1 EDPMPRKRH
10 SGIPRLQSREKVKA
24 LLLSMT
30 PEQLA
35 PIRPLLQACDVPT
48 AVIWGTGDIFFRR
61 HWADWLVDLIPG
73 ADEVVE
79 IPHGRLFFPDERAPE
94 LVDALQAHWARHGC

>member
-1 EDPMPRKRH
+1 MPRKLH

-24 LLLSMT
+24 LLLSMMT

-73 ADEVVE
+73 ADDVVK